1 MTIIQ
6 IVKSSNLGMTVV
18 MFVTVPIMRTP
29 GVKKALILTN
39 EKLRRSSQVKTQVT
53 RYAYNDYMVHH
64 YAFVMKVAAE
74 QETERPSLCHR
85 LEGENSLNR
94 TKPQRRN
101 KTAKNRATKPRR
113 ADLPRK
119 AAKKNASLSTDFTT
133 THNAGGITDST
144 ISIRIDADSG
154 TLVEADFG
162 YRPKPTRL
170 ELEGAC

>member
-29 GVKKALILTN
+29 GVKKALISTN

-64 YAFVMKVAAE
+64 YAFTMKVAAE
-74 QETERPSLCHR
+74 QEPKRPSLRHR

-94 TKPQRRN
+94 
-101 KTAKNRATKPRR
+101 AKPRR
-113 ADLPRK
+113 TTQRSREEPRSHEEPQRG
-119 AAKKNASLSTDFTT
+119 AAKKRRKSK
-133 THNAGGITDST
+133 H
-144 ISIRIDADSG
+144 
-154 TLVEADFG
+154 
-162 YRPKPTRL
+162 RL
-170 ELEGAC
+170 RNYTQRKL